1 MEKKSIGVGLMGF
14 GVIGSQVGRV
24 LLDRANHISEQAGC
38 QVKLL
43 KIKVIEQDLGTPKT
57 VGIDP
62 ALFTTDEDAFFNTP
76 DMNIVVEVIG
86 GEKPALLYHQRAI
99 KSGKHVVTANK
110 ELIAKHGSELMEL
123 AKRHNV
129 SLNYEAAVG
138 GGIPLIAPL
147 QKDLVANN
155 IEGIYAII
163 NGTTNYILTR
173 MSSENIDFAPVL
185 AQAQKLGY
193 AEANPRNDIEGIDAA
208 YKLAI
213 MASLTMETRVRPEDI
228 YCEGISKLESRDFRY
243 ASELGYAIK
252 LLAIARNDSD
262 SVEVHVYPAF
272 VPDDSFLAK
281 VDGVYNAI
289 LVEGDLVG
297 KVTFWGEGAGAK
309 PTSSAVVANVIQAAR
324 KIACGDTSHSYW
336 KIKPGKKIKPM
347 SEITTRFYIRLTIN
361 DMPGA
366 LAAIAGVFGN
376 CGISISAALQ
386 KEDNIEEK
394 SAEIVIMTHPALED
408 AMQKALK
415 ELSNL
420 AVVKK
425 INNFIRVE
433 E

>member
-14 GVIGSQVGRV
+14 GVIGSQVARV
-24 LLDRANHISEQAGC
+24 LLDRAEHISEQAGC
-38 QVKLL
+38 PVVLR
-43 KIKVIEQDLGTPKT
+43 KIKVIQPDLGTPKAKA
-57 VGIDP
+57 VDSG
-62 ALFTTDEDAFFNTP
+62 LFTTEDDEFFNTP
-76 DMNIVVEVIG
+76 NMDIVIEVIG
-86 GEKPALLYHQRAI
+86 GEKPALSYQERAI
-99 KSGKHVVTANK
+99 KAGKHVVTANK

-123 AKRHNV
+123 AKLHNV

-155 IEGIYAII
+155 IDGIYAII

-173 MSSENIDFAPVL
+173 MSNENIDYPEAL
-185 AQAQKLGY
+185 AEAQKLGY
-193 AEANPRNDIEGIDAA
+193 AEANPKNDIEGIDAA

-213 MASLTMETRVRPEDI
+213 MASLTMEIRVRPEDI
-228 YCEGISKLESRDFRY
+228 YCEGISRLESRDFRY
-243 ASELGYAIK
+243 AAELGYAIK
-252 LLAIARNDSD
+252 LLAIARRSSD

-272 VPDDSFLAK
+272 VQDNSFLAK

-324 KIACGDTSHSYW
+324 KIACGDSSHSYW
-336 KIKPGKKIKPM
+336 KIKAGKKIKPM
-347 SEITTRFYIRLTIN
+347 SEITTRYYIRMTIN

-366 LAAIAGVFGN
+366 LAGIAGVFGD
-376 CGISISAALQ
+376 CGISISAASQ
-386 KEDNIEEK
+386 KEDNLEEK
-394 SAEIVIMTHPALED
+394 SAEIVIMTHPSKEE

-415 ELSNL
+415 QLNSLS
-420 AVVKK
+420 VVKK

>member
-1 MEKKSIGVGLMGF
+1 MEKKSIGIGLMGF

-24 LLDRANHISEQAGC
+24 LLDRVDHISEQAGC
-38 QVKLL
+38 QVKLC
-43 KIKVIEQDLGTPKT
+43 KVKVIEQDLGTPKT
-57 VGIDP
+57 AGIDP
-62 ALFTTDEDAFFNTP
+62 GLFTTDEDAFFNTP
-76 DMNIVVEVIG
+76 DMDIVVEVIG
-86 GEKPALLYHQRAI
+86 GEIPARSYHERAI

-110 ELIAKHGSELMEL
+110 ELIAKHGSELMDL
-123 AKRHNV
+123 AKQHNV
-129 SLNYEAAVG
+129 SINYEAAVG

-173 MSSENIDFAPVL
+173 MSSENVDFAPVL

-213 MASLTMETRVRPEDI
+213 MASLTMEIRVRPEDI

-252 LLAIARNDSD
+252 LLAIARNNSD

-324 KIACGDTSHSYW
+324 KIASGDTSYSYW

-347 SEITTRFYIRLTIN
+347 SEITTRFYIRLNIN

-366 LAAIAGVFGN
+366 LAAIAGVFGK

-394 SAEIVIMTHPALED
+394 SAEIVIMTHPAQED